1 MINLFKNAEQLEDV
15 FCKVLAPNDDSGR
28 HGVLIPVYAYRMFP
42 TFSDFEPDAKI
53 NYEAP
58 IITYWHEE
66 AGFTEKQSKWKH
78 YHRYPERR
86 MTSLSPELLNNK
98 VDGSLLVVG
107 KYKDRFEYE
116 CFVIAPN
123 DSLYD
128 IVGELFKLSFNDEG
142 YLTGSAILPI
152 DVLLYGARSNQALE
166 ELVSMLKDINDR
178 GYIQTMRD
186 GDTGVGFTFES
197 LIGIA
202 ANSDKTPDYKGIE
215 VKSSRSTR
223 PKDRRKVSTGKQTL
237 FSLVPN
243 WGIVGNRKGLI
254 EQYGHEDVVR
264 DRLGLYCT
272 IKVVPN
278 SYGWHLEI
286 SEADKRVYVCND
298 GKRVVYYEMEDLR
311 SALESKHK
319 ESFFVTAHARNNLYG
334 KEEFLYDSAIYCNR
348 VSFEELL
355 NLIKENVAGLDF
367 AIHLKNGKVRDHG
380 FLWRLE
386 NRKYLFRLFNS
397 VQEVF

>member
-1 MINLFKNAEQLEDV
+1 MINLFRNPNQIEDV
-15 FCKVLAPNDDSGR
+15 FCKLLSPNDDSGR

-42 TFSDFEPDAKI
+42 TFNDFQPESKL
-53 NYEAP
+53 NYEAD
-58 IITYWHEE
+58 IVTYWVED

-86 MTSLSPELLNNK
+86 LTSLSPEHLNNK
-98 VDGSLLVVG
+98 QEGSLLVVG
-107 KYKDRFEYE
+107 KYKDSFKYE
-116 CFVIAPN
+116 CYVIAPN
-123 DSLYD
+123 EPLYSD
-128 IVGELFKLSFNDEG
+128 IGDVFNLGKKDG
-142 YLTGSAILPI
+142 YLIGSAILPMEEI
-152 DVLLYGARSNQALE
+152 LNGAIKNPALE
-166 ELVSMLKDINDR
+166 ELLSMLEDINNR
-178 GYIQTMRD
+178 GYVESERD

-215 VKSSRSTR
+215 IKCSRSR
-223 PKDRRKVSTGKQTL
+223 QPKDRRKASTGKQTL

-243 WGIVGNRKGLI
+243 WGIIGNRKGLI
-254 EQYGHEDVVR
+254 DQFGHPDEER
-264 DRLGLYCT
+264 KRLGLYCT
-272 IKVVPN
+272 IKIVPN

-286 SEADKRVYVCND
+286 SETEQRVYVCHD
-298 GKRVVYYEMEDLR
+298 RTRVVFYEMGDLR
-311 SALESKHK
+311 FALESKHK
-319 ESFFVTAHARNNLYG
+319 ESFFVTAHARKNETR
-334 KEEFLYDSAIYCNR
+334 KEEFRYDSAIYCNK
-348 VSFEELL
+348 VSFEEFLL
-355 NLIKENVAGLDF
+355 LIKENLAGLDF